1 MKVKDLINIL
11 KDIPSDAEIR
21 ILTDV
26 SSPMSAEPVY
36 KMKELTEEDVNYVKC
51 NAYSTNTW
59 VPILSTLNITC
70 QPVYNRQNLRQFSLQ
85 EYAKGTLKSG
95 GTKAGYL

>member
-11 KDIPSDAEIR
+11 KDIPPDAEIR

-36 KMKELTEEDVNYVKC
+36 KMKELTEEDIVYVRLGNFVN
-51 NAYSTNTW
+51 
-59 VPILSTLNITC
+59 L
-70 QPVYNRQNLRQFSLQ
+70 
-85 EYAKGTLKSG
+85 G
-95 GTKAGYL
+95 